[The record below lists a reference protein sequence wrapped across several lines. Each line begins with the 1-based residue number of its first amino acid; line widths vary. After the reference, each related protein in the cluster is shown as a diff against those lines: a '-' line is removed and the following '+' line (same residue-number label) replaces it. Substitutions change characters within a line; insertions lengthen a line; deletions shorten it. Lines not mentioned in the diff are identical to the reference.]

1 MGLNRGL
8 VLDLYEEGFKMIIL
22 DTRVDSTY
30 RGNIEHAIDL
40 FNSGVCDAIMTIGT
54 DFVCVKYSDPHI
66 SELVRKRTS
75 HDIDNA
81 EIRYIITRT
90 DLNGVTT
97 YLGSNYKF
105 VNSCVHAI
113 FFKSRESAQPTMR
126 NLPARCELKCDDEC
140 NVMCEDGYTYA
151 IQTYLYRSAACCVL
165 RIYYNMI
172 GLGTDYGILQFIR
185 SQVEAGVLF
194 SRKDRCGKEYI
205 FLDELLLFKGE
216 EITLKSA
223 AGVSYKRVVDLRLLL
238 HDGLIAFDAV
248 SKFVAD
254 NPDLDIP
261 QLKYTT
267 KAYGTDLRSFYDLG
281 SVIYFNSE
289 VQSRA
294 IESLGLSSWFD

>member
-8 VLDLYEEGFKMIIL
+8 ALDLYEEGFKMIIL
-22 DTRVDSTY
+22 DTRVDSTH

-40 FNSGVCDAIMTIGT
+40 YNSGSCDAIMTIGT
-54 DFVCVKYSDPHI
+54 DFVCIKYSDPHI

-90 DLNGVTT
+90 DSHGVTT
-97 YLGSNYKF
+97 CLGSNYKF
-105 VNSCVHAI
+105 VSSCVHAI
-113 FFKSRESAQPTMR
+113 FFKSRESAQPVMK
-126 NLPARCELKCDDEC
+126 NLLIRYGITCGDEFK
-140 NVMCEDGYTYA
+140 VDGKDGCTYA
-151 IQTYLYRSAACCVL
+151 VQTYLYRSAACCVL
-165 RIYYNMI
+165 RIYYNMT

-185 SQVEAGVLF
+185 SQVKAGVLF

-205 FLDELLLFKGE
+205 FLDELLLFKDE

-223 AGVSYKRVVDLRLLL
+223 TGVSYKRIIDLRLLL

-248 SKFVAD
+248 SKFVTD

-261 QLKYTT
+261 KVKYTT
-267 KAYGTDLRSFYDLG
+267 KAYGADLRSFYDLG
-281 SVIYFNSE
+281 SVIYSNSD
-289 VQSRA
+289 VQSKA
-294 IESLGLSSWFD
+294 VESFGLSSWFD